1 MFNVMANDVGKASRA
16 MRKVFI
22 DCGVREGDGIA
33 AFLGD
38 QTVGGGAYA
47 RCLRPRSDAA
57 EFEFI
62 GFESPDYKYLDDTRN
77 RFSKINFVLIEKL
90 VWTHDGAVA
99 FDSDGESLDCRV
111 LQVSRREEGDPWRHP
126 NPSAIVRDL
135 PCVDLARCLQEE
147 FADGDYLVLKLDIEG
162 AEYEVL
168 DRLVE
173 TDTLSRVRE
182 LYVEFHWWG
191 PVSLRTRIESYL
203 QTHPEIHYR
212 NDWP

>member
-1 MFNVMANDVGKASRA
+1 
-16 MRKVFI
+16 MRKVFL

-57 EFEFI
+57 DFEFL
-62 GFESPDYKYLDDTRN
+62 GFESPDYRYLDATRN
-77 RFSKINFVLIEKL
+77 RFSNINFSLVEKL
-90 VWTHDGAVA
+90 VWIHDGTVA
-99 FDSDGESLDCRV
+99 FDSDGESSDCRL
-111 LQVSRREEGDPWRHP
+111 LQVSCLEEGAPWRHP
-126 NPSAIVRDL
+126 NPSAVVREL
-135 PCVDLARCLQEE
+135 PCIDLAKCLLED
-147 FADGDYLVLKLDIEG
+147 FAEDDYVILKLDIEG

-168 DRLVE
+168 DRMI
-173 TDTLSRVRE
+173 DTKALSRVRE

-191 PVSLRTRIESYL
+191 RASLRKRIESYL
-203 QTHPEIHYR
+203 QTQPNIHYR